1 MGLWWAVWLLW
12 RKYSGCKN
20 CLYTIA
26 FIMPFIQGLVVAT
39 CVSERE
45 VIPYGKIRKKYRIK
59 VFHMIHRFRVWK
71 CIEHA

>member
-1 MGLWWAVWLLW
+1 MSFV
-12 RKYSGCKN
+12 
-20 CLYTIA
+20 
-26 FIMPFIQGLVVAT
+26 QGLVMAT
-39 CVSERE
+39 CASERE